1 MTKEEQKQNF
11 INQLAHFLVDKQA
24 GKSICLQVE
33 SMRGDNDPMPKLATE
48 WADLRTASMLRGYPD
63 FDEAVECLTELLS

>member
-1 MTKEEQKQNF
+1 MTNEERKQNF
-11 INQLAHFLVDKQA
+11 IKQIAHFLVDNQA
-24 GKSICLQVE
+24 GKSIALQVE

-63 FDEAVECLTELLS
+63 FDKAVKSLTELLS